1 MGNRYVI
8 LTRGVSSIL
17 DTSRD
22 FLMRGHGMN
31 VNAVKHQAKL
41 QEWKGRVADCRSSGM
56 SVKHWCEE
64 NDCSPQDV
72 LSVGAGD
79 LGKSKANYKGRVSA
93 LPSQECSKRRNPF
106 VPVLVIRFGQVE
118 LELSN
123 AVSSELLSQVKEL
136 MHLVE

>member
-1 MGNRYVI
+1 
-8 LTRGVSSIL
+8 
-17 DTSRD
+17 
-22 FLMRGHGMN
+22 MN
-31 VNAVKHQAKL
+31 VNAVKHQAQL
-41 QEWKGRVADCRSSGM
+41 LEWKGRVADCRSSGM

-64 NDCSPQDV
+64 NEAESQPV
-72 LSVGAGD
+72 LAELPVI
-79 LGKSKANYKGRVSA
+79 KA

>member
-1 MGNRYVI
+1 
-8 LTRGVSSIL
+8 
-17 DTSRD
+17 
-22 FLMRGHGMN
+22 MN

-41 QEWKGRVADCRSSGM
+41 VEWKGRVAECRSSG
-56 SVKHWCEE
+56 
-64 NDCSPQDV
+64 
-72 LSVGAGD
+72 LSVTQIT
-79 LGKSKANYKGRVSA
+79 KAESQPVLAELPVIKA

>member
-1 MGNRYVI
+1 
-8 LTRGVSSIL
+8 
-17 DTSRD
+17 
-22 FLMRGHGMN
+22 MN

-64 NDCSPQDV
+64 NDCSPRTYYRWEQEI
-72 LSVGAGD
+72 L
-79 LGKSKANYKGRVSA
+79 GRVRQITKAESQPVLAELPVIKA

>member
-1 MGNRYVI
+1 
-8 LTRGVSSIL
+8 
-17 DTSRD
+17 
-22 FLMRGHGMN
+22 
-31 VNAVKHQAKL
+31 
-41 QEWKGRVADCRSSGM
+41 M
-56 SVKHWCEE
+56 SVKQWCEE
-64 NDCSPQDV
+64 NDCSPRTYYRWEQEI
-72 LSVGAGD
+72 
-79 LGKSKANYKGRVSA
+79 LGKVRQITKAESQPVLAELPVIKA

>member
-8 LTRGVSSIL
+8 LSRGVSSIL

-22 FLMRGHGMN
+22 FLIRGHGMN
-31 VNAVKHQAKL
+31 
-41 QEWKGRVADCRSSGM
+41 
-56 SVKHWCEE
+56 
-64 NDCSPQDV
+64 
-72 LSVGAGD
+72 
-79 LGKSKANYKGRVSA
+79 
-93 LPSQECSKRRNPF
+93 ECSKRRNPF

>member
-1 MGNRYVI
+1 M
-8 LTRGVSSIL
+8 
-17 DTSRD
+17 
-22 FLMRGHGMN
+22 F
-31 VNAVKHQAKL
+31 
-41 QEWKGRVADCRSSGM
+41 
-56 SVKHWCEE
+56 
-64 NDCSPQDV
+64 PQDV

-79 LGKSKANYKGRVSA
+79 LGKSKANYKGRVSAVLAELPVIKA

>member
-1 MGNRYVI
+1 
-8 LTRGVSSIL
+8 
-17 DTSRD
+17 
-22 FLMRGHGMN
+22 MN

-56 SVKHWCEE
+56 SVKHWREE
-64 NDCSPQDV
+64 NDCSPRTYYRWEQEI
-72 LSVGAGD
+72 
-79 LGKSKANYKGRVSA
+79 LGKVRQITKAESQPVLAELPVIKA

-118 LELSN
+118 LELST